1 VRLSNIYV
9 IRFASNS
16 WSSIDRISLERARCC
31 VEWNRMAGSIA
42 RSRISPISSAFHCRE
57 RAQTSFSIG
66 KYKGTVAA
74 GGGGLAKRG
83 INFWTMNPAN
93 RRTTRGRLLS
103 SSRILSSSLSFS
115 LSLSLLVSPKLARK
129 RRHVLDGDKRHGET
143 ARIRRGRRNDAYETR
158 RLVYVFKL
166 SQRNAERGRRFIP
179 PPCSDEKR
187 EARIFPFYLQLLPRR
202 FVGRDFPP

>member
-1 VRLSNIYV
+1 VEQYRQNLARTCAVLCGMESHGG
-9 IRFASNS
+9 
-16 WSSIDRISLERARCC
+16 IDSAQQDIPNFQRISLSREGSNFIFHRQVQRNGRC
-31 VEWNRMAGSIA
+31 W
-42 RSRISPISSAFHCRE
+42 
-57 RAQTSFSIG
+57 
-66 KYKGTVAA
+66 
-74 GGGGLAKRG
+74 GGGLAKRG

>member
-1 VRLSNIYV
+1 
-9 IRFASNS
+9 
-16 WSSIDRISLERARCC
+16 
-31 VEWNRMAGSIA
+31 MAGSIA

-103 SSRILSSSLSFS
+103 

-179 PPCSDEKR
+179 PPPARMRNEKRGSSLFTCSYFLVDSSDETFRRETLKHSKKR
-187 EARIFPFYLQLLPRR
+187 NTVPRLERPHARRLIRW
-202 FVGRDFPP
+202 D